1 VGVEPSSQVGQLSP
15 DGMWRWD
22 GRQWILAGAPGSP
35 PRPSRRWLWWVA
47 AGCSALILLGVV
59 GAVTGGKALVD
70 RFQQG
75 GFACLPSDF
84 PRYPGATVS
93 SESTYTGTSGSEC
106 RMAFDTGDPVSWV
119 GPYYQTWLDSG
130 DWSVVSVDYDTGTI
144 TFHRRSRPQAAGTA
158 KLTRLGQGTRIS
170 VVLKT

>member
-1 VGVEPSSQVGQLSP
+1 MLLLFGV
-15 DGMWRWD
+15 
-22 GRQWILAGAPGSP
+22 I
-35 PRPSRRWLWWVA
+35 
-47 AGCSALILLGVV
+47 
-59 GAVTGGKALVD
+59 GAVAGGKVLVD

-75 GFACLPSDF
+75 GFTCLPSDF

-158 KLTRLGQGTRIS
+158 KLARLGQGTRIS

>member
-1 VGVEPSSQVGQLSP
+1 
-15 DGMWRWD
+15 M
-22 GRQWILAGAPGSP
+22 
-35 PRPSRRWLWWVA
+35 
-47 AGCSALILLGVV
+47 LILLGLV
-59 GAVTGGKALVD
+59 GAVAGGKALFD

-93 SESTYTGTSGSEC
+93 SESTYTGTNGSEC

-170 VVLKT
+170 VVLKTYRRRSATSVAIMLTNESSGMSTCVLVRSFTLTCPEGASVSPTTAM

>member
-1 VGVEPSSQVGQLSP
+1 MGVEPSSQVGQLSP

-22 GRQWILAGAPGSP
+22 GRQWILAGAPGER
-35 PRPSRRWLWWVA
+35 PRTSRRWLWWVA
-47 AGCSALILLGVV
+47 AGCSVLILLGLV
-59 GAVTGGKALVD
+59 GAVAGGKALFD
-70 RFQQG
+70 RFQHG

-93 SESTYTGTSGSEC
+93 SESTY
-106 RMAFDTGDPVSWV
+106 
-119 GPYYQTWLDSG
+119 
-130 DWSVVSVDYDTGTI
+130 TGTI